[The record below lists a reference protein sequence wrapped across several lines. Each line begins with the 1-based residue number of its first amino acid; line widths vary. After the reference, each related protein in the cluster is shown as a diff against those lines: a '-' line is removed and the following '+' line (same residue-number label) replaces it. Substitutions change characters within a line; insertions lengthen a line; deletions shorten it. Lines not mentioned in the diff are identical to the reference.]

1 MSVDFEIKDSI
12 AVLTLNNPNKLNV
25 LNTNFVEKIYDCLA
39 NLEKKANVLVIFG
52 TDKAFAAGVDINE
65 IDAFSFERAVLD
77 EFIDHKWERVLNVK
91 IPVISAIEKYALG
104 GGFELALASDIVIAA
119 RDAKFGFPE
128 INLGLMP
135 GLGGT
140 QLLTRIVGTKKASE
154 LIMSGDSIDA
164 EEALRLN
171 IVSKIVSSADLKEE
185 TLALA
190 RRISQKSPVSLR
202 LIKEA
207 IQLSQNSGVLQGIK
221 SERNL
226 FRSLFSTSYKE
237 KLTKDFLNK

>member
-1 MSVDFEIKDSI
+1 MSVDFEIKDSVAI
-12 AVLTLNNPNKLNV
+12 LTLNNPEKLNI
-25 LNTNFVEKIYDCLA
+25 LSTKFVEKIYDCLA
-39 NLEKKANVLVIFG
+39 DFEKKANVLVIFG
-52 TDKAFAAGVDINE
+52 TEKAFAAGVDINE

-91 IPVISAIEKYALG
+91 IPVISGVEKYALG

-119 RDAKFGFPE
+119 EDAKFGFPE
-128 INLGLMP
+128 INLGIMP

-154 LIMSGDSIDA
+154 LIMSGDFINA
-164 EEALRLN
+164 KEALRLN

-202 LIKEA
+202 FIKEA
-207 IQLSQNSGVLQGIK
+207 IQLSQNSGILQGIK

-237 KLTKDFLNK
+237 KLTKTFLKN